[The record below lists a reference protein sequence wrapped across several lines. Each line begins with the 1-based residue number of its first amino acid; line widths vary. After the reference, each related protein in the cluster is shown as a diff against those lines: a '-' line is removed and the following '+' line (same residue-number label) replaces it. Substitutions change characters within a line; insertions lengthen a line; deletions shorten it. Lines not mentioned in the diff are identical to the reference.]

1 MMSNRKR
8 SKITY
13 QFKVYLKRRRSIWRS
28 VVLRGDQ
35 TLDALH
41 EVIFAAFER
50 NDEHLY
56 SFFFPNG
63 SSRRSFSERRA
74 KEYTAPQGFLPVSG
88 FETETRFSA
97 ASATLDDLSLEIAQT
112 FEYLFDF
119 GDEWWHELA
128 VEAIG
133 AIDAAAT
140 YPQIVARRG
149 QSPPQYDGYEE

>member
-1 MMSNRKR
+1 MSNRR
-8 SKITY
+8 GSKIAY
-13 QFKVYLKRRRSIWRS
+13 QFKVRLKQRRSIWRS
-28 VVLRGDQ
+28 IVLRGDQ

-74 KEYTAPQGFLPVSG
+74 KEYTAPQGFVSVAG

-97 ASATLDDLSLEIAQT
+97 ASATLDDLALKVGQT

-119 GDEWWHELA
+119 GDEWWHELE
-128 VEAIG
+128 VEMIG
-133 AIDAAAT
+133 PIDAGAT

-149 QSPPQYDGYEE
+149 QSPPQHCEYEE